1 MFTRSLP
8 AGPGRVGNALLAPV
22 LSVAAAKMGGVM
34 TQRRLNRSLLARQ
47 GLLEPFDLPVPQV
60 LERVGGLQAQYAPSM
75 YIGLWSRMRSFSRDE
90 LTRALADRQV
100 AQGTLLRG
108 TIHLVAAADYWW
120 FAAAVRDSLRAA
132 LQRELSAGAIQRR
145 ADRLRTALADRPL
158 RQAEIDE
165 LVGRDARR
173 WMNLFLDLV
182 RVPPSGTWQRRRAD
196 VYADATAWLGP
207 GEVST
212 AGAIDFLV
220 RRYLAGFGPATRA
233 DIASWCGL
241 PVRTVTAALQ
251 RLDHLVLEGPGGTTL
266 VDLPGAPLPDPDH
279 PVPVRFLPT
288 WDATLLTH
296 ARRTQ
301 LLPEQHRPKIFS
313 TKTPHSFPT
322 VLVDGAVA
330 GTWRYAGGRV
340 ELTEFDPL
348 PPRVRR
354 SVEEAAE
361 VLAAFHR

>member
-1 MFTRSLP
+1 MD
-8 AGPGRVGNALLAPV
+8 
-22 LSVAAAKMGGVM
+22 GVI
-34 TQRRLNRSLLARQ
+34 TQRQLNRSLLARQ
-47 GLLEPFDLPVPQV
+47 GLLEPFDPPVPQV

-75 YIGLWSRMRSFSRDE
+75 YIGLWSRMRSLSRDD
-90 LTRALADRQV
+90 LTRALADRRV

-108 TIHLVAAADYWW
+108 TIHLVAAGDYWW

-132 LQRELSAGAIQRR
+132 YRPNGETSVGELQRR
-145 ADRLRTALADRPL
+145 ADRLRAALADRPL
-158 RQAEIDE
+158 RQSEIDE
-165 LVGRDARR
+165 LVGRDARQ
-173 WMNLFLDLV
+173 WMNLLLDLV
-182 RVPPSGTWQRRRAD
+182 RVPPSGTWPRRRAD

-212 AGAIDFLV
+212 AEATDFLV

-233 DIASWCGL
+233 DIASWAGL

-251 RLDHLVLEGPGGTTL
+251 RVEHVMLEGPGGTTL

-288 WDATLLTH
+288 WDATLLAH

-322 VLVDGAVA
+322 FLVDGAVA
-330 GTWRYAGGRV
+330 GTWRYADGRV

-348 PPRVRR
+348 PSRVRR
-354 SVEEAAE
+354 AVEEAAE
-361 VLAAFHR
+361 TLAEFHR